1 MVVIVVVVGCRFLNT
16 WRHWYLYIRRIVTT
30 YFIPLQLG
38 VVAGLLWANI
48 DEDSYVYLWGN
59 DEERTLDLGGAHIA
73 GEPVLHNGRELRLL
87 HCSGYSQL
95 PPQRRVYVFFL
106 RYRYG

>member
-1 MVVIVVVVGCRFLNT
+1 FLNT

-73 GEPVLHNGRELRLL
+73 GEP
-87 HCSGYSQL
+87 
-95 PPQRRVYVFFL
+95 
-106 RYRYG
+106 